1 MRPKRSLRSLPIAVL
16 LVVGALFLAVA
27 PASAAPPG
35 SPWGANYFPNVPLT
49 TQDGQVVHF
58 YDDLLKDKIVVVNF
72 IYTHCQDAC
81 PLETARLAQVQ
92 QRLGERMGKDV
103 FFYSIT
109 IDPTR
114 DTPAVLKAYAEK
126 FHVGRG
132 WLFLTG
138 QKADIALLQKK
149 LGLFSEPN
157 PADRDGHTANM
168 VLGNESTGQWLRN
181 TALDNPQYLAV
192 MIGDWLNSWQ
202 TRKAIKSYT
211 EVTQLTLDPGE
222 HLFRTRCAAC
232 HTLGKGDTVGPDL
245 RGVMARRD
253 RAWLAHFIATP
264 DQLLAEG
271 DSLAIELFTKYR
283 QVQMPNLRLGEAD
296 VAFLLS
302 YLEAQDAARQGGD
315 TREAVAHLPADGRE
329 TVHEPHHVETGGVK

>member
-1 MRPKRSLRSLPIAVL
+1 MHRTLLIATLLSLAALTLTSGGLRP
-16 LVVGALFLAVA
+16 AL
-27 PASAAPPG
+27 AAPPG
-35 SPWGANYFPNVPLT
+35 SPWGASYFPNVPLI
-49 TQDGQVVHF
+49 TQDGQAVHF

-109 IDPTR
+109 IDPGR
-114 DTPAVLKAYAEK
+114 DTPAVLKAYAAK
-126 FHVGRG
+126 FHVGPG

-149 LGLFSEPN
+149 LGLYTEPD
-157 PADRDGHTANM
+157 PTDRDGHAANL
-168 VLGNESTGQWLRN
+168 VLGNEATGQWLRN

-202 TRKAIKSYT
+202 MRKAIPSYT
-211 EVTQLTLDPGE
+211 AAAPLTLDPGQ
-222 HLFRTRCAAC
+222 HLFQSRCAAC
-232 HTLGKGDTVGPDL
+232 HTLGQGDRVGPDL
-245 RGVMARRD
+245 QGVTARRD
-253 RAWLAHFIATP
+253 RTWLRRFIATP

-271 DSLAIELFTKYR
+271 DPLATALFTQYQK
-283 QVQMPNLRLGEAD
+283 VQMPNLRLGEAD
-296 VAFLLS
+296 VVALLA
-302 YLEAQDAARQGGD
+302 YLEAQDGARLGAAAKGSGVAQEAQA
-315 TREAVAHLPADGRE
+315 TR
-329 TVHEPHHVETGGVK
+329 